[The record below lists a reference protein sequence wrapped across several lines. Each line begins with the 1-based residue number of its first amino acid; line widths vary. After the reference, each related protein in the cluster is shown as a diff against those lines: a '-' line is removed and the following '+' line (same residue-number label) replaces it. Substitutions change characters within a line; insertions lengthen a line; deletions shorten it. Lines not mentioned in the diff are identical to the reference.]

1 MEFWIFSVLA
11 ICFSGHVICDLGDGA
26 EVVHK
31 WNIVPYEWPN
41 DTVKQQEIDYGTYIP
56 ENNAVNGIKVYKNQV
71 YVTVPRLKSG
81 VPSTLNVVVKST
93 SGNTDEYVL
102 RPYPS
107 WEMQTLGECEALQGV
122 QSMEIDPHT
131 GYMWILD
138 TGKGRQLCCFK
149 NYSSIS
155 VGSCDKKNKTFAHL
169 RKIKLFKRFQSLV

>member
-1 MEFWIFSVLA
+1 M
-11 ICFSGHVICDLGDGA
+11 ICDLGDGA
-26 EVVHK
+26 EVVYQ

-41 DTVKQQEIDYGTYIP
+41 DTVKQQEIDNGSYIP
-56 ENNAVNGIKVYKNQV
+56 ENNAVNGIKVYKHQV
-71 YVTVPRLKSG
+71 YVTVPRLKPG

-93 SGNTDEYVL
+93 SGNIDEFVL

-138 TGKGRQLCCFK
+138 TGKSRQLFK
-149 NYSSIS
+149 YSS
-155 VGSCDKKNKTFAHL
+155 L
-169 RKIKLFKRFQSLV
+169 L